1 MDSEYHLKQR
11 IREQRY
17 NKLPVDWV
25 LLSYEEDD
33 DDGDEKEV
41 QVAAKTYGGISWSSP
56 SSSSQRYPRLQQKI
70 KGILNLFDDTYDHIN
85 NQMWTYTATERKQE
99 SSSWILSN
107 E

>member
-33 DDGDEKEV
+33 DGDEKEV

-56 SSSSQRYPRLQQKI
+56 SLIQSKVSKASTKDKRYSK
-70 KGILNLFDDTYDHIN
+70 
-85 NQMWTYTATERKQE
+85 
-99 SSSWILSN
+99 SV
-107 E
+107 